1 MQKKY
6 IMKTKQII
14 YIAVAVAFLALI
26 IAVICQNSA
35 LNKKSAEIT
44 KLSTEKQ
51 LTIDSVKISDRNV
64 HNTEM
69 QALKDSLSTNAQL
82 SKEKAKNS
90 LKMANYYS
98 NIVDK
103 QQRIIDSLEFV
114 NADCP
119 EQLTATQN
127 QNETLKKEV
136 SELNV
141 TCDELNNEAENY
153 SKALL
158 LSTKQLKNDSL
169 NIADL
174 SNDLLIMEQKYIY
187 QQKVAEKANKRVKTA
202 KLIGNIK
209 TFIFTTIGIAGT
221 IYLMK

>member
-1 MQKKY
+1 MNLKITFRIFIALLICALSVISILEYTHIKK
-6 IMKTKQII
+6 IGKTIRNLQI
-14 YIAVAVAFLALI
+14 
-26 IAVICQNSA
+26 
-35 LNKKSAEIT
+35 
-44 KLSTEKQ
+44 EKQ

-69 QALKDSLSTNAQL
+69 QALKDSFSTNAQL

-98 NIVDK
+98 TIVDK
-103 QQRIIDSLEFV
+103 QQRVIDSLEFV
-114 NADCP
+114 NAECP
-119 EQLTATQN
+119 EQLEATKN

-136 SELNV
+136 SELNA

-158 LSTKQLKNDSL
+158 ISTKQLKNDSL

-209 TFIFTTIGIAGT
+209 TVIFTTIGITGT
-221 IYLMK
+221 VYLMK